1 MRHLIT
7 LALLAAGSAP
17 AFAADPPIDT
27 SFLRQYAE
35 TRGFMLGR
43 PSKPKVTP
51 DGKTVL
57 FLRSEPTKAKNKL
70 FEFDVQS
77 KETKE
82 LLSPETLLKG
92 AEENL
97 SPEEKARR
105 ERQRVSVGG
114 FADYHLD
121 PEGKRILVMLSGKPY
136 VFDRGTGKAK
146 ELAVGKGTIVDAKWS
161 PDGKYVSYVRDYDV
175 YAYDLA
181 ADKELAVTT
190 GGTEEKTNGLAEF
203 VAQEEMDRHTGYWWS
218 PDSTRIAF
226 AEADHAGVEVW
237 YLADPLKPDVP
248 PQKQY
253 YPRPGKKNVSVRLGI
268 RKLSGGDTV
277 WMTWPKNDDGAK
289 FEYLARVVW
298 QKYGPL
304 TVVLQDRKQQ
314 EADAF
319 SVEPTDGSTKRLFP
333 MRPWVKYHWIDLA
346 QAEIHWTKNCVA
358 VLVGAD
364 FAIRNQTV
372 KVIQAGG
379 HGSPLKSLTGFDIDS
394 GHVVFEGSQ
403 SPLYNHVYIA
413 KLDQEE
419 PNASIY
425 LGSAARVTNRD
436 GVHKAVVSH
445 GVAVVASTN
454 VSQMPTTR
462 AYSTLSRG
470 RIYEIPSP
478 WHFALS
484 MAWTVRY
491 PGLPFTSK
499 DAIPFWTRILA
510 YLSPSMWLSPT
521 RDVHLRELGTLPSV
535 AISPPFKPN
544 VQFVPDPPDRKGYW
558 LHETRDDAPAPHEFH
573 TAIVR
578 PRDFDPKKK
587 YPVIVDV
594 YGGPHHIHVVQ
605 AMRNWLVP
613 QWLADQGF
621 IVVAVDNRG
630 TPGRG
635 REWERA
641 IYQNFGTVPI
651 DDQAKA
657 LAALGKKF
665 PELDL
670 DRVGIVGWSFGGYN
684 AANGVLRRPDVF
696 KAAVAG
702 APVTDWADYD
712 THYTERYL
720 GLLPESK
727 PAYDDASLI
736 PLAKNLS
743 RPLLLVHGTADDNV
757 YYRHSLKLSDAL
769 FRAGKEFETLP
780 LPGVTHMYSA
790 DPVVMEKLWLRTVTF
805 FRKHLGG
812 PK

>member
-1 MRHLIT
+1 MRHFT
-7 LALLAAGSAP
+7 PLAVLCAAAAP
-17 AFAADPPIDT
+17 ALAADPPIDT
-27 SFLRQYAE
+27 AFLKQYAE

-43 PSKPKVTP
+43 PAKPKITP

-57 FLRSEPTKAKNKL
+57 FLRSGPTTPTNKL
-70 FEFDVQS
+70 FAFDIKTQ
-77 KETKE
+77 ETKE
-82 LLSPETLLKG
+82 LLSPEALLKG
-92 AEENL
+92 ADENL
-97 SPEEKARR
+97 TPEEKARR

-121 PEGKRILVMLSGKPY
+121 PDGTRVLVTLSGKPY
-136 VFDRGTGKAK
+136 IFDRTSGKVR
-146 ELAVGKGTIVDAKWS
+146 ELAVGKGTILDVKWS
-161 PDGKYVSYVRDYDV
+161 PDGKYVSYVRDFDV

-181 ADKELAVTT
+181 ADKELPVTT
-190 GGTEEKTNGLAEF
+190 GGTEAKTNGLAEF

-218 PDSTRIAF
+218 PDSKSIAF

-237 YLADPLKPDVP
+237 YIADPLKPESP

-268 RKLSGGDTV
+268 RKLAGGDTV
-277 WMTWPKNDDGAK
+277 WMTWPKNDGGAK

-319 SVEPTDGSTKRLFP
+319 AVDPADGSTKRLFS
-333 MRPWVKYHWIDLA
+333 MRTWKRHDWIDLA
-346 QAEIHWTKNCVA
+346 QTDMHWMKDGPLV
-358 VLVGAD
+358 VLGGD
-364 FAIRNQTV
+364 FAIRNETV
-372 KVIQAGG
+372 KVVLVASEDFTPSAIAA
-379 HGSPLKSLTGFDIDS
+379 IDPVTREM
-394 GHVVFEGSQ
+394 VVQFRGDPTVLE
-403 SPLYNHVYIA
+403 
-413 KLDQEE
+413 
-419 PNASIY
+419 
-425 LGSAARVTNRD
+425 
-436 GVHKAVVSH
+436 AVH
-445 GVAVVASTN
+445 GVISLKADE
-454 VSQMPTTR
+454 PFGG
-462 AYSTLSRG
+462 G
-470 RIYEIPSP
+470 RIISRNRGWDGQIQSYTGTVKAGVITSTARNEMPRSTIDRAEIPS
-478 WHFALS
+478 
-484 MAWTVRY
+484 
-491 PGLPFTSK
+491 
-499 DAIPFWTRILA
+499 
-510 YLSPSMWLSPT
+510 
-521 RDVHLRELGTLPSV
+521 V
-535 AISPPFKPN
+535 AVAPPFKPN
-544 VQFVPDPPDRKGYW
+544 VVI
-558 LHETRDDAPAPHEFH
+558 TEFGDFY

-578 PRDFDPKKK
+578 PQKFDPKKK

-594 YGGPHHIHVVQ
+594 YGGPHHIHVQQ

-621 IVVAVDNRG
+621 IVVAIDNRG

-651 DDQAKA
+651 DDQAKGV
-657 LAALGKKF
+657 AALCKKF
-665 PELDL
+665 PEMDA

-684 AANGVLRRPDVF
+684 AANAVLRRPDVF

-702 APVTDWADYD
+702 APVTDWTDYD

-736 PLAKNLS
+736 PLAKNLT

-757 YYRHSLKLSDAL
+757 YYRHSLKLADAL
-769 FRAGKEFETLP
+769 FRAGKEFDTLP

-790 DPVVMEKLWLRTVTF
+790 DPVVMEKLWLRTVRF
-805 FRKHLGG
+805 FRAHLGG
-812 PK
+812 PTGASRPPAGREPQSK

>member
-1 MRHLIT
+1 MRNFLT
-7 LALLAAGSAP
+7 LALLAVASAP
-17 AFAADPPIDT
+17 TLAAEPVIDT
-27 SFLRQYAE
+27 SFLKQYAE

-57 FLRSEPTKAKNKL
+57 FLRSEATKAKNKL
-70 FEFDVQS
+70 FEFDVKS

-121 PEGKRILVMLSGKPY
+121 PDGKRVLVMLSGKPY

-146 ELAVGKGTIVDAKWS
+146 ELAVGKGIIVDAKWS
-161 PDGKYVSYVRDYDV
+161 PDGKFVSYVRDYDV
-175 YAYDLA
+175 YVYDLST
-181 ADKELAVTT
+181 DKELAVTT

-203 VAQEEMDRHTGYWWS
+203 VAQEEMDRSTGYWWS

-226 AEADHAGVEVW
+226 EEADHAGVEVW
-237 YLADPLKPDVP
+237 YIADPLKPDVA

-268 RKLSGGDTV
+268 RKLTGGETV
-277 WMTWPKNDDGAK
+277 WMTWPNNEDGAK

-319 SVEPTDGSTKRLFP
+319 SLEPTDGSTKRLFS
-333 MRPWVKYHWIDLA
+333 MRPLLKYHWIDLA
-346 QAEIHWTKNCVA
+346 RAEIHWTSDSKA
-358 VLVGAD
+358 LLVGGD
-364 FAIRNQTV
+364 FAIRNATV
-372 KVIQAGG
+372 TIIEVASDKFPAFAIQAFDPDEEFVAVATHLDNDPRHTQVFTGRIPKNG
-379 HGSPLKSLTGFDIDS
+379 FTTKKLTEHSWGWTSNGNVSFVGNHTTPLFTMTGFN
-394 GHVVFEGSQ
+394 EM
-403 SPLYNHVYIA
+403 PKTKVYGT
-413 KLDQEE
+413 
-419 PNASIY
+419 AS
-425 LGSAARVTNRD
+425 D
-436 GVHKAVVSH
+436 
-445 GVAVVASTN
+445 
-454 VSQMPTTR
+454 
-462 AYSTLSRG
+462 
-470 RIYEIPSP
+470 
-478 WHFALS
+478 
-484 MAWTVRY
+484 
-491 PGLPFTSK
+491 
-499 DAIPFWTRILA
+499 
-510 YLSPSMWLSPT
+510 
-521 RDVHLRELGTLPSV
+521 LPSI
-535 AISPPFKPN
+535 ANLPSFSPKIESI
-544 VQFVPDPPDRKGYW
+544 VVEDYS
-558 LHETRDDAPAPHEFH
+558 A
-573 TAIVR
+573 AIVR
-578 PRDFDPKKK
+578 PRGFDPKKK

-621 IVVAVDNRG
+621 IVVAIDNRG

-641 IYQNFGTVPI
+641 IYQSFGTVPI

-665 PELDL
+665 PEMDL

-684 AANGVLRRPDVF
+684 AANAVLRRPDVF

-702 APVTDWADYD
+702 APVTDWTDYD

-727 PAYDDASLI
+727 PAYDEASLI

-769 FRAGKEFETLP
+769 FRAGKEFESLP
-780 LPGVTHMYSA
+780 LPGVTHMSSA
-790 DPVVMEKLWLRTVTF
+790 DPVVMEKLWLRNVTF

>member
-1 MRHLIT
+1 MRNLLT
-7 LALLAAGSAP
+7 LALTCVVSAP
-17 AFAADPPIDT
+17 AVAAEPPIDT
-27 SFLRQYAE
+27 SFLKQYAE

-57 FLRSEPTKAKNKL
+57 FLRSEATKAKNKL
-70 FEFDVQS
+70 FEFDVKS
-77 KETKE
+77 RETNE

-121 PEGKRILVMLSGKPY
+121 SEGKRVLLMLSGKPY
-136 VFDRGTGKAK
+136 VFDRSTGKARG
-146 ELAVGKGTIVDAKWS
+146 LAVGKGTIVDAKWS
-161 PDGKYVSYVRDYDV
+161 PDGKFVSYVRDYDV
-175 YAYDLA
+175 YVYDLA
-181 ADKELAVTT
+181 ADKEFAVTT

-218 PDSTRIAF
+218 PDSKSIAF

-237 YLADPLKPDVP
+237 YLADPLKPDAA

-277 WMTWPKNDDGAK
+277 WMAWPKNDGGAK

-304 TVVLQDRKQQ
+304 TVVLQDCKQQ

-319 SVEPTDGSTKRLFP
+319 SLEPTDGSTKRLFS
-333 MRPWVKYHWIDLA
+333 MRTWKKHDWIDLA
-346 QAEIHWTKNCVA
+346 QAEIRWTKTRE
-358 VLVGAD
+358 VLLAAAD
-364 FAIRNQTV
+364 FALRNEQV
-372 KVIQAGG
+372 KVIVAANPELPVFAIQSFDPDTRFVAFATRMDQAEAEVYCGVLPLETPYKTKDFKNYFWG
-379 HGSPLKSLTGFDIDS
+379 WNAHGFASFAGSNKLAVITSTG
-394 GHVVFEGSQ
+394 
-403 SPLYNHVYIA
+403 
-413 KLDQEE
+413 LDQM
-419 PNASIY
+419 P
-425 LGSAARVTNRD
+425 
-436 GVHKAVVSH
+436 VSEA
-445 GVAVVASTN
+445 G
-454 VSQMPTTR
+454 
-462 AYSTLSRG
+462 RG
-470 RIYEIPSP
+470 GE
-478 WHFALS
+478 
-484 MAWTVRY
+484 
-491 PGLPFTSK
+491 
-499 DAIPFWTRILA
+499 
-510 YLSPSMWLSPT
+510 
-521 RDVHLRELGTLPSV
+521 LPSV
-535 AISPPFKPN
+535 ALEPTFKPN
-544 VQFVPDPPDRKGYW
+544 VKI
-558 LHETRDDAPAPHEFH
+558 TTADDFS
-573 TAIVR
+573 TALVR
-578 PRDFDPKKK
+578 PREFDPKKK

-594 YGGPHHIHVVQ
+594 YGGPHHIHVQ
-605 AMRNWLVP
+605 RAMRNWLVP

-621 IVVAVDNRG
+621 IVVAIDNRG

-651 DDQAKA
+651 EDQAKA

-684 AANGVLRRPDVF
+684 AANAVLRRPDVF

-702 APVTDWADYD
+702 APVTDWTDYD

-757 YYRHSLKLSDAL
+757 YYRHTLKLSDAL
-769 FRAGKEFETLP
+769 FRAGKEFESLP

-790 DPVVMEKLWLRTVTF
+790 DPVVMEKLWLRNVTF
-805 FRKHLGG
+805 FRKHLGA

>member
-1 MRHLIT
+1 MHHSLSL
-7 LALLAAGSAP
+7 LALLAVAAP
-17 AFAADPPIDT
+17 ALAAEPPIDT
-27 SFLRQYAE
+27 AFLRQYAQ

-51 DGKTVL
+51 DGKTVM

-70 FEFDVQS
+70 FEFDVKT

-105 ERQRVSVGG
+105 ERQRLSVGG

-121 PEGKRILVMLSGKPY
+121 SEGKRVLLMLSGKPY
-136 VFDRGTGKAK
+136 IFDRGTGKAK
-146 ELAVGKGTIVDAKWS
+146 ELGVGKGTIVDAKWS
-161 PDGKYVSYVRDYDV
+161 PDGKYVSYVRDFDV
-175 YAYDLA
+175 YVYDLTT
-181 ADKELAVTT
+181 DKELAVTT
-190 GGTEEKTNGLAEF
+190 GGTEEKTHGLAEF
-203 VAQEEMDRHTGYWWS
+203 VAQEEMDRSTGYWWS
-218 PDSTRIAF
+218 PDSKSIAF
-226 AEADHAGVEVW
+226 EEADHAGVEVW
-237 YLADPLKPDVP
+237 YIADPLKPDVA

-268 RKLSGGDTV
+268 RKLSGGETV
-277 WMTWPKNDDGAK
+277 WMAWPKPEPGWAK

-314 EADAF
+314 EADVF
-319 SVEPTDGSTKRLFP
+319 SVEPADGSTKRLFS
-333 MRPWVKYHWIDLA
+333 MRSWKKHDWIDLA
-346 QAEIHWTKNCVA
+346 QTDIRWTKGGE
-358 VLVGAD
+358 VLLASAD
-364 FAIRNQTV
+364 FAIRNEQIKMILAANESFPV
-372 KVIQAGG
+372 FAIQAFNPDTGFVAFTTRSTGTEVYCGLLPKDLPFKSKDFKNLYYAWHG
-379 HGSPLKSLTGFDIDS
+379 HGLASFVGAEKLTVVTSTGID
-394 GHVVFEGSQ
+394 
-403 SPLYNHVYIA
+403 A
-413 KLDQEE
+413 
-419 PNASIY
+419 
-425 LGSAARVTNRD
+425 
-436 GVHKAVVSH
+436 
-445 GVAVVASTN
+445 
-454 VSQMPTTR
+454 MPIT
-462 AYSTLSRG
+462 
-470 RIYEIPSP
+470 E
-478 WHFALS
+478 
-484 MAWTVRY
+484 V
-491 PGLPFTSK
+491 
-499 DAIPFWTRILA
+499 D
-510 YLSPSMWLSPT
+510 
-521 RDVHLRELGTLPSV
+521 RETELPSV
-535 AISPPFKPN
+535 AITPPFKPN
-544 VQFVPDPPDRKGYW
+544 VTIT
-558 LHETRDDAPAPHEFH
+558 LADDFY

-587 YPVIVDV
+587 YPVIVDI

-621 IVVAVDNRG
+621 IVVAIDNRG

-635 REWERA
+635 RDWERA

-651 DDQAKA
+651 EDQAKA

-665 PELDL
+665 PEMDL

-684 AANGVLRRPDVF
+684 AANAVLRRPDVF

-702 APVTDWADYD
+702 APVTDWMDYD

-720 GLLPESK
+720 GLLPDSK
-727 PAYDDASLI
+727 PAYDEASLI

-757 YYRHSLKLSDAL
+757 YYRHSLKLADAL
-769 FRAGKEFETLP
+769 FRAGKDFETLP

-790 DPVVMEKLWLRTVTF
+790 DPEVMEKLWLRNVRF